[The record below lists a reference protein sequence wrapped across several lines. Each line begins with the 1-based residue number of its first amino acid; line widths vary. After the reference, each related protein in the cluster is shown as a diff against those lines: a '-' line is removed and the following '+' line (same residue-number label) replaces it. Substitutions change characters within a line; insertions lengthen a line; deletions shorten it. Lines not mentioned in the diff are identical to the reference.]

1 MNEFNQR
8 RELSAELLG
17 YQLGL
22 GDAQDCRRLEA
33 VIGDAKSLA
42 SACQRI
48 ERIVQPLEL
57 DTSPAVPE
65 NLVASI
71 LGRVNESGKS
81 LPFPKNAA
89 TALPTSMEIGGR
101 GPRFNFRELV
111 GLAAAI
117 ALFIGIF
124 VPGYRTARNAAQ
136 RAMCADNMRLIGNGY
151 AQYADMYGNPLP
163 SRGSVPSGSSW
174 LPSSNPGVRRYAN
187 SQNPYILVS
196 KRFVTPN
203 AFVCP
208 GRPKDTPLQTASL
221 EKLDDFPSPSNNS
234 YSTTLVN
241 ETWTQNNFDPRM
253 PLTADM
259 NPLVDDAQELMING
273 RAPENSSSHGIGRGQ
288 NVLRGNLSVNW
299 FKTPRV
305 GIDNDDIYRLIGV
318 QKYTGQEWPR
328 LRSDAFLIP

>member
-8 RELSAELLG
+8 RELSAELVG

-22 GDAQDCRRLEA
+22 GDAQDRRRLEA

-42 SACQRI
+42 SACKRI
-48 ERIVQPLEL
+48 ERIVQPLDL
-57 DTSPAVPE
+57 DNSPAVPE

-71 LGRVNESGKS
+71 LNRVNESGKS
-81 LPFPKNAA
+81 IPFPKYAA
-89 TALPTSMEIGGR
+89 AGLPTSMEIGGR

-151 AQYADMYGNPLP
+151 AQYADMFGNPLP
-163 SRGSVPSGSSW
+163 SRGSVPIGASW
-174 LPSSNPGVRRYAN
+174 LPTANPGARRYAN

-208 GRPKDTPLQTASL
+208 GRPHDTPLETISP
-221 EKLDDFPSPSNNS
+221 EKLNDFPDSSNNS
-234 YSTTLVN
+234 YSTTLVP
-241 ETWTQNNFDPRM
+241 ETWQQKNFDPQM
-253 PLTADM
+253 PLAADM
-259 NPLVDDAQELMING
+259 NPLVDDAQELLVNG
-273 RAPENSSSHGIGRGQ
+273 RVPENSSSHGAGRGQ
-288 NVLRGNLSVNW
+288 NVLRANLSVNW
-299 FKTPRV
+299 CNTPRV